1 MDVNELIDV
10 KQFFR
15 SECQIR
21 EIVEGKLWG
30 VNSTHNNFDFL
41 LKSISHLTSW
51 LVLHVCKQK
60 VEIQNN
66 MKLTEKLGKGDA

>member
-21 EIVEGKLWG
+21 EIVQGKLWG
-30 VNSTHNNFDFL
+30 LNSTHDNTTFYFNQY
-41 LKSISHLTSW
+41 LT
-51 LVLHVCKQK
+51 
-60 VEIQNN
+60 
-66 MKLTEKLGKGDA
+66 

>member
-21 EIVEGKLWG
+21 
-30 VNSTHNNFDFL
+30 NSARKVMGSEFD
-41 LKSISHLTSW
+41 TR
-51 LVLHVCKQK
+51 
-60 VEIQNN
+60 
-66 MKLTEKLGKGDA
+66 

>member
-21 EIVEGKLWG
+21 EIVRRNLWG
-30 VNSTHNNFDFL
+30 VNSTHDNFDFL
-41 LKSISHLTSW
+41 L
-51 LVLHVCKQK
+51 
-60 VEIQNN
+60 
-66 MKLTEKLGKGDA
+66 

>member
-51 LVLHVCKQK
+51 LVLHVC
-60 VEIQNN
+60 
-66 MKLTEKLGKGDA
+66 